1 MSKRFDIHEWQAK
14 QRLKESRFGFASG
27 TNIIPDKTDSDGRN
41 TWGDKVG
48 YADNQIED
56 KIAEYID
63 HTFASWMSPG
73 NPDFSK
79 EYAKGSPYFDKLM

>member
-1 MSKRFDIHEWQAK
+1 M
-14 QRLKESRFGFASG
+14 
-27 TNIIPDKTDSDGRN
+27 
-41 TWGDKVG
+41 G